1 MGSKSQTF
9 KSRTRKRRKKSF
21 DLGFCIFLPI
31 KRPRK
36 NSPNKMGKTKHKK
49 HHRHEDGDGEEA
61 GDDASNPGLKMVL
74 KVGSK
79 GHEKHKKKKKKKD
92 KKKER
97 DKDRKHHHHHHKE
110 KRVNVAAGSS
120 TDQEVKTKWSK
131 KLTWNLRKKL

>member
-1 MGSKSQTF
+1 MGEK
-9 KSRTRKRRKKSF
+9 KREKSF

-31 KRPRK
+31 KRLRK

-61 GDDASNPGLKMVL
+61 GDDATNAGSKLVL

-97 DKDRKHHHHHHKE
+97 DKDRKHHHHHHHKE
-110 KRVNVAAGSS
+110 KKLDSDATNDPEIK
-120 TDQEVKTKWSK
+120 TEVKIEDPDEESPK
-131 KLTWNLRKKL
+131 KALTRLLEQML

>member
-1 MGSKSQTF
+1 
-9 KSRTRKRRKKSF
+9 
-21 DLGFCIFLPI
+21 
-31 KRPRK
+31 
-36 NSPNKMGKTKHKK
+36 MGKTKHKK

-61 GDDASNPGLKMVL
+61 GDDATNPGLKMVL

-110 KRVNVAAGSS
+110 KRLNPGAS
-120 TDQEVKTKWSK
+120 DQEVKSEVKIEEVDEESPK
-131 KLTWNLRKKL
+131 KALTRLLEQM